1 MKAFYEHTR
10 PIRLRNSGPKFIPC
24 GSRKNG
30 DGWQQVFPSWED
42 VADWPNVGATPLKGY
57 VIIDIDDKIKGTKK
71 KRFTPTQRLN
81 ALKYI
86 RNSSHTIVSHSRSRT
101 HPDDPLHGHWL
112 VRPSARAKVGRDD
125 HPYGENI
132 VPEKFGVFVR
142 TERRPEPDIRSPWPE
157 IALALRGIMVDAEK
171 DPGDVGSINDLV
183 YAWAIWLGEQ
193 GARKKD
199 IKPLY
204 GRKHKRT
211 AERAWEE
218 GKAKR
223 EGAAKAKA
231 DVPFWVDI
239 HKEWEPMKTLL
250 TMKMP
255 ITGIEHGAFP
265 IGLSN
270 VIVGDR
276 GRGKSFLALWLAS
289 VAIADHGMKVLWMDR
304 EMGPRAWALK
314 VQDFKSIHSALGRDK
329 VLAYQHGGELELD
342 DYPEALDESW
352 LVIYDSVTAWGCPS
366 DGANPTEW
374 FSKYLNP
381 LQDRGCT
388 TLFIDHRSYT
398 ETRLQ
403 GKSMVGAGAKDQRI
417 QGNIVGVERV
427 SEFTPGKGGRLKLI
441 NEKNNCGALALGF
454 GDTIGHVEVTPR
466 FEWSFR
472 PASGLETPKTEKAE
486 QTPADVW
493 EDFNRTL
500 ELRGVEYLTMG
511 DFKLLMRFT
520 QAKKGPMAAQMELA
534 GMIRVTQ
541 VGQSKHVYPV
551 PKKKWGDR

>member
-1 MKAFYEHTR
+1 MDAFYEHTR
-10 PIRLRNSGPKFIPC
+10 PIRLRHSGPEFVPC

-112 VRPSARAKVGRDD
+112 VRPSARAKVGRND

-132 VPEKFGVFVR
+132 VPEKFGTFVW
-142 TERRPEPDIRSPWPE
+142 TEQRPEPDIRSPWAE

-223 EGAAKAKA
+223 EGAAKARA
-231 DVPFWVDI
+231 DVPFWVDV
-239 HKEWEPMKTLL
+239 HKEWEPKETLL

-255 ITGIEHGAFP
+255 IKGTEHGAFP
-265 IGLSN
+265 LGLSN

-276 GRGKSFLALWLAS
+276 GLGKTFLALWLAS
-289 VAIADHGMKVLWMDR
+289 IAIAERDMKVLWMDA
-304 EMGPRAWALK
+304 EIGPRGWGLK
-314 VQDFKSIHSALGRDK
+314 VQDFKSILPVLGRDK
-329 VLAYQHGGELELD
+329 VLAYQHGGKLDLD
-342 DYPEALDESW
+342 DYPAVLDESW
-352 LVIYDSVTAWGCPS
+352 LVVYDSVTAWGCPS
-366 DGANPTEW
+366 DGGNPTEW
-374 FSKYLNP
+374 FDKYLQP

-388 TLFIDHRSYT
+388 TVFIDHRSYT
-398 ETRLQ
+398 ETRFQ

-417 QGNIVGVERV
+417 QGNIAGVEAV
-427 SEFTPGKGGRLKLI
+427 SEFSPGKGGKLKLI
-441 NEKNNCGALALGF
+441 NEKNNCGALALSP
-454 GDTIGHVEVTPR
+454 GDTIGYVEVTPG

-472 PASGLETPKTEKAE
+472 PATGLETPKTERVR
-486 QTPADVW
+486 QSPADVW
-493 EDFNRTL
+493 DDLTRTL
-500 ELRGVEYLTMG
+500 ELRKVEFLSMS
-511 DFKLLMRFT
+511 DFKVLVRGT
-520 QAKKGPMAAQMELA
+520 QRKKDDMASKMEHRK
-534 GMIRVTQ
+534 MISVVQ
-541 VGQSKHVYPV
+541 VGASKQVRPL
-551 PKKKWGDR
+551 PRKGWGTE